1 MIDTATLTYDE
12 DGLIPVIVQD
22 IRTKNVLMLGYAT
35 AETLEE
41 TVSSGRMV
49 FYSRSRQ
56 QRWLKGETSGNFLH
70 VKSMVAD
77 CDSDAV
83 LVTAHPEGPTCHLGT
98 KSCFGEHP

>member
-12 DGLIPVIVQD
+12 DGLIPVVVQD
-22 IRTKNVLMLGYAT
+22 FRTKNVLMLGYAT

-41 TVSSGRMV
+41 TVAIGRMV

-83 LVTAHPEGPTCHLGT
+83 LVTAHPEGPTCHQGT
-98 KSCFGEHP
+98 ESCFGEHP